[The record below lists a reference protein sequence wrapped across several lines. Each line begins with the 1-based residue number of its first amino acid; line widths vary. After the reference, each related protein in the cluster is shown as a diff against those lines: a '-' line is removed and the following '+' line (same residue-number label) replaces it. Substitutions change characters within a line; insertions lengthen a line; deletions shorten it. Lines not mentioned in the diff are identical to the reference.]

1 VRWWTRAF
9 GGNARLPR
17 DVDAALRSALLAV
30 LDRDLDRA
38 EKMLTHAARIDS
50 DAVEPFQALARLFR
64 MRGDVGRAIRVN
76 QSLLLRA
83 DLNTPRGVALL
94 ADLAADFRQGGFLRR
109 AIACYEEV
117 LGHDP
122 RHRGALGA
130 LVRLLA
136 EARDFPRAIE
146 MERRLA
152 GLEGRSSDGAEAAL
166 RIEMAAAARAEGRS
180 DEARRAVKKALRKD
194 RRLVRAWLMLGEIEA
209 ERGRTKAALA
219 AWARV
224 PELDRRSGP
233 RVYPQLEAT
242 YAALGRSRD
251 FEAFLRRLLEKHPE
265 DADARLALAR
275 TLSARGDVHAGIGE
289 LRQLLERDPDHLEA
303 RGTLGRILLSEHR
316 DHEAT
321 KEYADLLDVV
331 ERRGLREPRVV
342 LE

>member
-1 VRWWTRAF
+1 
-9 GGNARLPR
+9 
-17 DVDAALRSALLAV
+17 VDAALRSALLAV

-38 EKMLTHAARIDS
+38 EKMLTRAARIDS

-64 MRGDVGRAIRVN
+64 MRGEIGRAIRVN
-76 QSLLLRA
+76 QNLLLRA

-122 RHRGALGA
+122 RHRGALRA
-130 LVRLLA
+130 LVHLLA
-136 EARDFPRAIE
+136 EVRDFPRAIE

-152 GLEGRSSDGAEAAL
+152 GLEGRSSAGSEAML
-166 RIEMAAAARAEGRS
+166 RVEMAAAARATGRS

-194 RRLVRAWLMLGEIEA
+194 RRLVRAWLMLGELEA
-209 ERGRTKAALA
+209 ERGRTKRALA

-224 PELDRRSGP
+224 PQLDRRSAS

-242 YAALGRSRD
+242 YAALGRARD
-251 FEAFLRRLLEKHPE
+251 FEAFLRRLLEKHPD
-265 DADARLALAR
+265 DAGARLALAR
-275 TLSARGDVHAGIGE
+275 TLAARGDVSTGIGE

-303 RGTLGRILLSEHR
+303 RSALGRILLAEHR
-316 DHEAT
+316 EHEAT
-321 KEYADLLDVV
+321 KEYSALLDMV
-331 ERRGLREPRVV
+331 ERRGAREPREV
-342 LE
+342 LD